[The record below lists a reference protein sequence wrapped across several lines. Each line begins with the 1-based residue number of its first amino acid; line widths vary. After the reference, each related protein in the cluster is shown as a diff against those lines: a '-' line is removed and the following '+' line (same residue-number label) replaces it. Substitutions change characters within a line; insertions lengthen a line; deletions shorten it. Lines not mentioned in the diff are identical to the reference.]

1 MNLLLALFDTRMRL
15 SGNEY
20 SISTGATT
28 ITPTVSVVIPVYNRA
43 SRIKFALD
51 SVFAQTFGNY
61 EIVVV
66 DDGSSDD
73 TASIVEAVGSDKL
86 RLLRHLDNRGPA
98 AARNTGI
105 QASRGR
111 WIAFLDSDDSW
122 KPEKLERQLAV
133 LDRAGPRVKACASGY
148 HLHKDGRELT
158 ISLKLSSAQFRREI
172 LFGCTISPGSTLL
185 IDREVFS
192 ELGGFDEGLRR
203 LEDWDWLLRF
213 SERYDVTFI
222 AEPLADVYLTTRK
235 PLPKG
240 NMADPVRDA
249 IRDIGIKHLPHMA
262 SWTKKLQLRS
272 SLLVEEAA
280 ALYRNDR
287 LVAASLVVLM
297 ALIVYPARN
306 ASFFRT
312 LWRSVTSRLS

>member
-1 MNLLLALFDTRMRL
+1 L
-15 SGNEY
+15 
-20 SISTGATT
+20 ISAGGTA

-43 SRIKFALD
+43 SRIKFAVD
-51 SVFAQTFGNY
+51 SVLAQTFDDY

-73 TASIVEAVGSDKL
+73 TVLIVETVRSEKL
-86 RLLRHLDNRGPA
+86 KLLCHGENRGPA
-98 AARNTGI
+98 AARNTGV

-122 KPEKLERQLAV
+122 KPEKLARQLAV
-133 LDRAGPRVKACASGY
+133 LDRAGPRVRACASGY
-148 HLHKDGRELT
+148 YLHKDGRELT
-158 ISLKLSSAQFRREI
+158 ISLRLSSEQFRREI
-172 LFGCTISPGSTLL
+172 LFGCTISPGTTLV
-185 IDREVFS
+185 IDRQVFS
-192 ELGGFDEGLRR
+192 ELGGFDERLRR

-213 SERYDVTFI
+213 SKCYDVTFI

-240 NMADPVRDA
+240 NTTDPVRDA
-249 IRDIGIKHLPHMA
+249 IRDIGVKHLPLMA

-280 ALYRNDR
+280 ALYRSDR
-287 LVAASLVVLM
+287 LVAASLVVLA
-297 ALIVYPARN
+297 ALMVYPARN

-312 LWRSVTSRLS
+312 LWRSVAGRLS

>member
-1 MNLLLALFDTRMRL
+1 ML
-15 SGNEY
+15 
-20 SISTGATT
+20 
-28 ITPTVSVVIPVYNRA
+28 
-43 SRIKFALD
+43 
-51 SVFAQTFGNY
+51 AQTFGDY

-73 TASIVEAVGSDKL
+73 TVLIVEAVRSEKL
-86 RLLRHLDNRGPA
+86 KVLRHRENRGTA

-122 KPEKLERQLAV
+122 KPEKLARQLAA
-133 LDRAGPRVKACASGY
+133 LDRADPRVKACASGY
-148 HLHKDGRELT
+148 DLHKDGRELT
-158 ISLKLSSAQFRREI
+158 ISLELSSAQFRREI
-172 LFGCTISPGSTLL
+172 LFGCTISPGTTLV
-185 IDREVFS
+185 IDRQVFS
-192 ELGGFDEGLRR
+192 ELGGFDERLRR

-213 SERYDVTFI
+213 SECYDVTFI

-235 PLPKG
+235 LLPKG
-240 NMADPVRDA
+240 NTADPVRDA
-249 IRDIGIKHLPHMA
+249 IRDIGVKHLPHMA
-262 SWTKKLQLRS
+262 PWTKKLQLRS

-287 LVAASLVVLM
+287 LVAASLVVLA
-297 ALIVYPARN
+297 ALIIYPARN

-312 LWRSVTSRLS
+312 LWRSVAGRLPQSNSSRHLPMVDL